1 MISQRNYHTTK
12 FFSENLLVIEMKN
25 TQILSNKPVY
35 QGPEILE
42 ISKIVMYELWYDIYK
57 EISEDFEARFDTSN
71 YELVRPLNRKRK
83 IKSNWFN
90 ER

>member
-1 MISQRNYHTTK
+1 MC
-12 FFSENLLVIEMKN
+12 
-25 TQILSNKPVY
+25 
-35 QGPEILE
+35 
-42 ISKIVMYELWYDIYK
+42 ELWYDVFK
-57 EISEDFEARFDTSN
+57 EIAEDVEARFDTSN

>member
-1 MISQRNYHTTK
+1 
-12 FFSENLLVIEMKN
+12 MKN
-25 TQILSNKPVY
+25 TQIASNKPVY
-35 QGPEILE
+35 QGPAILG

-57 EISEDFEARFDTSN
+57 EIAEDVEARFNTSN

-83 IKSNWFN
+83 IKSIWFN